1 MATIIEVTD
10 LSMPEL
16 EPFTRLTEAQLRN
29 RLEPEKGSSLR
40 RAPRSFCGRWMPG
53 TSRSRC

>member
-29 RLEPEKGSSLR
+29 RLEPEKGIFS
-40 RAPRSFCGRWMPG
+40 GRWMPG
-53 TSRSRC
+53 MSRSRC